1 MSNALI
7 QLIKS
12 SSLDQIKILVGD
24 MNKSG
29 VRESGLLDTYFSQR
43 SSANNG
49 INMNDGNNGE
59 DEINALIISAASIC
73 TNEDPDDVKPFYL
86 YQLGGQYG
94 YACHVACEQ
103 LSGVVFMNWNISG
116 STNVSGTNNN
126 SYKTNNNPARD
137 AIRKRCSD
145 FYRKVESRAGFVSQS
160 IQNTNHEIYMDVL
173 FKLLEIC
180 DALDYFINGDYEQS
194 KMKIKNIGL
203 FPFHEIDL
211 NAAADLYLKYPDF
224 LHRIGDNTIIMLMAC
239 LKEEFKRIRS
249 SLSSLGSSG
258 SGSNSNLMN
267 MPNRVLNVNNA
278 TSPLEAIKALADVLV
293 LFCDR
298 IKSRLKRSN
307 TSAILN
313 AMKDEFYR

>member
-59 DEINALIISAASIC
+59 DEINALIISAASEC
-73 TNEDPDDVKPFYL
+73 NEEDPDDVKPFYL

-103 LSGVVFMNWNISG
+103 LSGVIFMNWNMS
-116 STNVSGTNNN
+116 NNGN
-126 SYKTNNNPARD
+126 TSVAYKSNGDKGNNRYNDPTRD

-145 FYRKVESRAGFVSQS
+145 FYRKLESRAGIIAQS
-160 IQNTNHEIYMDVL
+160 ILNTNHEILMDVL
-173 FKLLEIC
+173 FKLLEIG
-180 DALDYFINGDYEQS
+180 DALDFFTNGDYEQS
-194 KMKIKNIGL
+194 KLKPKNSGL
-203 FPFHEIDL
+203 FPFHEIDV
-211 NAAADLYLKYPDF
+211 NSAADLYVKYPDF
-224 LHRIGDNTIIMLMAC
+224 LHRIGDNTIIMLMTC
-239 LKEEFKRIRS
+239 FKEEFKRVRAS
-249 SLSSLGSSG
+249 MSSG
-258 SGSNSNLMN
+258 GREAGRLGGMFNNSN
-267 MPNRVLNVNNA
+267 NV
-278 TSPLEAIKALADVLV
+278 SPLESIKAQADAIV

-298 IKSRLKRSN
+298 IKSKLKRSN
-307 TSAILN
+307 TLAIIN

>member
-59 DEINALIISAASIC
+59 DEINALIISAASEC
-73 TNEDPDDVKPFYL
+73 NEEDPDDVKPFYL

-103 LSGVVFMNWNISG
+103 LSGVIFMNWNMS
-116 STNVSGTNNN
+116 NNG
-126 SYKTNNNPARD
+126 NNRYNDPTRD

-145 FYRKVESRAGFVSQS
+145 FYRKLESPAGIIAQS
-160 IQNTNHEIYMDVL
+160 ILNTNHEILMDVL
-173 FKLLEIC
+173 FKLLEIG
-180 DALDYFINGDYEQS
+180 DALDFFTNGDYEQS
-194 KMKIKNIGL
+194 K
-203 FPFHEIDL
+203 
-211 NAAADLYLKYPDF
+211 LK
-224 LHRIGDNTIIMLMAC
+224 L
-239 LKEEFKRIRS
+239 
-249 SLSSLGSSG
+249 
-258 SGSNSNLMN
+258 
-267 MPNRVLNVNNA
+267 
-278 TSPLEAIKALADVLV
+278 
-293 LFCDR
+293 
-298 IKSRLKRSN
+298 
-307 TSAILN
+307 
-313 AMKDEFYR
+313 